1 MKFYAMFVFI
11 VALFIMAGCNSGG
24 PEKEVAGQSDTTRF
38 VDQLTELNRQISQ
51 NLDNDALYIQ
61 RADYYLAA
69 GNIDSALR
77 DILIAIDID
86 KTNTNHYIT
95 LSDAYLA
102 LGNPDK
108 CLDALNR
115 AIELDE
121 ANQEALMKKAQ
132 LYLIMRDY
140 DKTYET
146 ISALIAIDNINP
158 LAYFVRSMALL
169 EEGDT
174 SSALKN
180 LQIAVDQ
187 DQGYFEAQLQLGILY
202 AARKNPIAINYLQ
215 NAINL
220 QPRAIDPYYQLGL
233 FFQEI
238 NRTESAV
245 QTYNSILDIEPEYV
259 PALYNLGY
267 IRLVYE
273 QNFPMAADYFS
284 QVIQLAPEYAEAWYN
299 RGYSYELMGQE
310 KLARSDYQRTL
321 KLKSNYQKAIEAL
334 NRLDE

>member
-1 MKFYAMFVFI
+1 MKVYAIFVSFTI
-11 VALFIMAGCNSGG
+11 LLLAAGCNSGG
-24 PEKEVAGQSDTTRF
+24 TKKNLSDQSDTSKS
-38 VDQLTELNRQISQ
+38 DGQLSEINKKINQD
-51 NLDNDALYIQ
+51 LDNDALYIR
-61 RADYYLAA
+61 RADYYLSE
-69 GNIDSALR
+69 GNVDSALR

-115 AIELDE
+115 ALVLDE
-121 ANQEALMKKAQ
+121 KNQEALMKKAQ

-140 DKTYET
+140 DNTYQT
-146 ISALIAIDNINP
+146 ISNLIAVDNVNP

-169 EEGDT
+169 EQGDT
-174 SSALKN
+174 TSAIKN
-180 LQIAVDQ
+180 LQVAVDQ
-187 DQGYFEAQLQLGILY
+187 DQEYFEAQLQLGILY

-220 QPRAIDPYYQLGL
+220 QPRAIDPYYQLAL
-233 FFQEI
+233 FFQDN
-238 NRTESAV
+238 NRTESAI
-245 QTYNSILDIEPEYV
+245 QTYNSILDIEQEYV

-284 QVIQLAPEYAEAWYN
+284 QVIQLAPDYAEAWYN

-310 KLARSDYQRTL
+310 NLARGDYQQTL

-334 NRLDE
+334 NRLDK